1 MKVVVDK
8 QFSYLKHQV
17 ISMIGLVEAFTFE
30 AYIRQS
36 IFFMLQFQLRD
47 KNYLNHII
55 NSHESAL
62 QCSLKYRIV
71 PYSNLFWWLDDCF
84 SCTEIKTLESGRSQF
99 GKTD

>member
-17 ISMIGLVEAFTFE
+17 ISMISLVKAFTFE

-36 IFFMLQFQLRD
+36 IFFMLQFQLGA
-47 KNYLNHII
+47 KNYLDRII
-55 NSHESAL
+55 SSHKSVL
-62 QCSLKYRIV
+62 QRHLKYKVI
-71 PYSNLFWWLDDCF
+71 PYSNLFCWLDDCF